1 MDVNLPKIMHA
12 VVLTGHGGFDKM
24 EYRTDVLVVAKT
36 YDLKE
41 ISRAQKYFLE
51 KKYVGKLVLIPP
63 QLQ

>member
-1 MDVNLPKIMHA
+1 MNANLPKTMHA

-24 EYRTDVLVVAKT
+24 EYRTDVPVVAKT

-41 ISRAQKYFLE
+41 ISKAQKDFLE